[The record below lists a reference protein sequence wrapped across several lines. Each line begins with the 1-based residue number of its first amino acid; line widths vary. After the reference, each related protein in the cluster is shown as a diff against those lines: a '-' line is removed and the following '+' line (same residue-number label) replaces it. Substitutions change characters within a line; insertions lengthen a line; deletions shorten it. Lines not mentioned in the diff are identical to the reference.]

1 MTLFVLNKGP
11 RGSEMDHLVC
21 VDDSKVSSFIVSRC
35 QSKGSIVMGS
45 SVHSSGHP
53 SVRRQFCSPR
63 KMSPLI
69 GTVFENTSHAV
80 T

>member
-1 MTLFVLNKGP
+1 
-11 RGSEMDHLVC
+11 MDHLVC
-21 VDDSKVSSFIVSRC
+21 VDDSKVSSFIVPRH
-35 QSKGSIVMGS
+35 QSKGSVVMGS
-45 SVHSSGHP
+45 SAIFP
-53 SVRRQFCSPR
+53 AICQSVDNLVLSR